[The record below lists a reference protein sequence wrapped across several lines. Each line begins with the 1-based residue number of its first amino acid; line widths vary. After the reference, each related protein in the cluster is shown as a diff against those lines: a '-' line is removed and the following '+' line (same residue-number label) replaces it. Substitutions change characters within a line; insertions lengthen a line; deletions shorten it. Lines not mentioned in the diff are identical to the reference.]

1 MTDREVKLVLGSLLH
16 DIGKVIYRQGDDRRK
31 HSQSGYDFLKNEVHA
46 EECDTDILD
55 CVRYHHADAIKG
67 AKIDNDALAYIVYIA
82 DNIASAADRRQ
93 NTSEDAGF
101 EISMPLQSVFNIL
114 NQNKEEKYYE
124 PKT

>member
-55 CVRYHHADAIKG
+55 CVRYHHADAMMLWRISSILQTTLHLRRTG
-67 AKIDNDALAYIVYIA
+67 AKILPKM
-82 DNIASAADRRQ
+82 Q
-93 NTSEDAGF
+93 G
-101 EISMPLQSVFNIL
+101 L
-114 NQNKEEKYYE
+114 KYRCRC
-124 PKT
+124 KVCLIF